1 MADKYLKIRLDE
13 ETLAK
18 LQEVAKSKRRDTH
31 SHVLWLIDRELG
43 NENKGLY
50 VKWLPS
56 TGTLA
61 RSGDV
66 FDEATGR
73 FVTYNQFHSE

>member
-31 SHVLWLIDRELG
+31 SHVLWLIDRELSSG
-43 NENKGLY
+43 PKY
-50 VKWLPS
+50 IVTPS
-56 TGTLA
+56 RIA
-61 RSGDV
+61 AGDV
-66 FDEATGR
+66 FNEVTGR

>member
-31 SHVLWLIDRELG
+31 SHVLWLIDRELSSG
-43 NENKGLY
+43 PKY
-50 VKWLPS
+50 IVTPS
-56 TGTLA
+56 RIA
-61 RSGDV
+61 AGDV